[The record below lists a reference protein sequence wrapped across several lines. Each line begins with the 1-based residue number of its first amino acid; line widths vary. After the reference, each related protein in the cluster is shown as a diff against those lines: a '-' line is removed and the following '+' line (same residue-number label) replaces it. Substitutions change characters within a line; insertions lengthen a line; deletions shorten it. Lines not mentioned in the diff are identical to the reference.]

1 MCVVALKEKRKKSFE
16 KKKKVTLSIHFLA
29 MEEQDVEIVEGEP
42 IDWHTILAD
51 TYGVQAPSDWEKA
64 VFFIK
69 RTQHLLDQS
78 LGEPPV
84 FGVVVEKMQCPILG
98 VEFKNDVGVLLD
110 DSMEPVSVDFVQL
123 CLEQATNSVMNNEGD
138 DAVALSAINK
148 IKNPYTNEPIKRI
161 LLIKAAIAIKA

>member
-1 MCVVALKEKRKKSFE
+1 MEKRKKE
-16 KKKKVTLSIHFLA
+16 NCGKKKKVTLSTHSF
-29 MEEQDVEIVEGEP
+29 MEDQEVEIVEGEP

-51 TYGVQAPSDWEKA
+51 TYGVQAPSDWERA

-123 CLEQATNSVMNNEGD
+123 CLDQATNSVMNNEGD
-138 DAVALSAINK
+138 DAVGLSAINK

-161 LLIKAAIAIKA
+161 LLIKAAIAAVSA